1 MDKKK
6 IYWVVGIIG
15 LSIGSIIGRY
25 IYLNNVEA
33 KQGGENFTP
42 DVMEEITNNQPET
55 LDEVTVSLDGEL
67 GTTGILCFGFS
78 TSVAGQAP
86 GLGT

>member
-55 LDEVTVSLDGEL
+55 LDEVTTQDGQISQEL
-67 GTTGILCFGFS
+67 MESEMMTGMGDY
-78 TSVAGQAP
+78 
-86 GLGT
+86 

>member
-15 LSIGSIIGRY
+15 LSIGSIIGRF
-25 IYLNNVEA
+25 IYLNNVES

-42 DVMEEITNNQPET
+42 EVIDEITNSQPET
-55 LDEVTVSLDGEL
+55 LDEETTQDGQISQEL
-67 GTTGILCFGFS
+67 MESEMMTGQGDY
-78 TSVAGQAP
+78 
-86 GLGT
+86 

>member
-25 IYLNNVEA
+25 IYLNNIEA

-55 LDEVTVSLDGEL
+55 LDEVTTQDGQISKEL
-67 GTTGILCFGFS
+67 MESEMMTGMGDY
-78 TSVAGQAP
+78 
-86 GLGT
+86 